1 MKSELLT
8 LVIMN
13 ARSGLD
19 QGIRYGNYAST
30 VCEALQEAPL
40 ALEEAKIAIY
50 WTVNRL
56 ADDIFEKI
64 GCSEES
70 APRKFFN
77 RPNGGG
83 KIEYKPY
90 IKKGFNAV
98 IKLVNIARKIFAPEL
113 EILGNKACK
122 VASKGLGAFH
132 WTVKKAY
139 KTYSNRRQSV

>member
-1 MKSELLT
+1 MLAGFFT
-8 LVIMN
+8 F
-13 ARSGLD
+13 ARNIDHSM
-19 QGIRYGNYAST
+19 RYVSYVSNII
-30 VCEALQEAPL
+30 E
-40 ALEEAKIAIY
+40 ALEEVPQALKDTKISIY
-50 WTVNRL
+50 WVVNRL

-70 APRKFFN
+70 APRKFFD